1 MWWFCCCAAAPL
13 HFERSLWSR
22 LGMCRKGAGRGQGA
36 HGLCQH
42 RPNIMHFYVARGGME
57 YGVPCGPQ
65 PPSPPMSHCSHPSGL
80 ICLVPEPG
88 RAPALPP
95 HTRAPLPVGFLPVLF
110 DGRVPHLSKRI

>member
-42 RPNIMHFYVARGGME
+42 RLNIMHFYVARGGME
-57 YGVPCGPQ
+57 YGVPCGPR
-65 PPSPPMSHCSHPSGL
+65 PHPCPTAAIPL
-80 ICLVPEPG
+80 VWICLVPEAG
-88 RAPALPP
+88 
-95 HTRAPLPVGFLPVLF
+95 
-110 DGRVPHLSKRI
+110 

>member
-42 RPNIMHFYVARGGME
+42 RPNIMHFYVAWGGME

-80 ICLVPEPG
+80 DLP
-88 RAPALPP
+88 RARARQSSCTPTP
-95 HTRAPLPVGFLPVLF
+95 HESTASSGLSARAV
-110 DGRVPHLSKRI
+110 